1 MKDFINATDY
11 LAKLLKL
18 GEPMLAN
25 NTEARNRRTFMLE
38 AAALLML
45 TSCTGGGAPGSA
57 PMISFTPASSP
68 LIKRSPG
75 RLKQECRIVE
85 DMIMSPDSRLRRTK
99 GHPMKPRF
107 ITVHN
112 TENPGAGAIQHARAL
127 NNGALHNNWH
137 FTVDQ
142 GLAVQHLPLNES
154 GYHADSGGPG
164 DRYSIGI
171 EMCEKRGE
179 SLTRTFDR
187 SAKLIASL
195 MYEHNIPLR
204 NVVPHYYWTKKRC
217 PHLLLDNGVP
227 RARWSWFISRVDY
240 YSRCIR

>member
-1 MKDFINATDY
+1 MKDFINASDY
-11 LAKLLKL
+11 LTKLMEL
-18 GEPMLAN
+18 GKPLVADDAA
-25 NTEARNRRTFMLE
+25 ARSRRTFLLE

-45 TSCTGGGAPGSA
+45 TSCSGSGKVGPA
-57 PMISFTPASSP
+57 PMISFTPSSVP

-75 RLKQECRIVE
+75 RLRKECRIVE
-85 DMIMSPDSRLRRTK
+85 NMMMSPNSRLRRTK
-99 GHPMKPRF
+99 GHSMKPRF

-112 TENPGAGAIQHARAL
+112 TENPSAGAMQHARAL
-127 NNGALHNNWH
+127 NNGALRNNWH

-142 GLAVQHLPLNES
+142 DLVVQHLPLNES

-179 SLTRTFDR
+179 SIARTFDR
-187 SAKLIASL
+187 SVKLIAFL
-195 MYEHNIPLR
+195 MYEYDIPLR
-204 NVVPHYYWTKKRC
+204 NVVPHYYWTGKKC

-227 RARWSWFISRVDY
+227 RAKWAWFISRVDY
-240 YSRCIR
+240 YCRCIR